1 MFYLNPFEQP
11 GQWYRGNT
19 HTHSTVSDG
28 RLSIADRFLGYR
40 DEGYD
45 FLVLTDHGKVSDVSM
60 HTDDSFLAISG
71 SELHPINPYG
81 GDTYHFVAIN
91 IHNQID
97 VKGRHPNEVLAAVAD
112 QGGIS
117 VLCHPYWSG
126 QTLLDLL
133 PLHGYF
139 AVEVF
144 NTTCGG
150 IGRAYSEIYWDN
162 LLDKVGPVC
171 GIACDDAHRV
181 DDAYLGWIMVKSPN
195 LSLESIMTAL
205 STGAF
210 YSTQGPEITGFC
222 LVETETTNRDGEK
235 VTAQQVQVKSSP
247 AASIT
252 FKAQRSRG
260 RHISAPVGE
269 AITEASW
276 TLSGHEKYVRVEIIA
291 LDGKKAWTQPMIFHS
306 I

>member
-28 RLSIADRFLGYR
+28 RISVADRFDNYR

-45 FLVLTDHGKVSDVSM
+45 FLVLTDHGKVSDVEM
-60 HTDDSFLAISG
+60 YTDDSFLAISG
-71 SELHPINPYG
+71 SELHPSNSYG
-81 GDTYHFVAIN
+81 GDTYHFVSIN
-91 IHNQID
+91 IQNQID
-97 VKGRHPNEVLAAVAD
+97 VKGRHPNEILAAIAD

-126 QTLLDLL
+126 HTLFDLL

-139 AVEVF
+139 AMEVF

-150 IGRAYSEIYWDN
+150 IGRAYSEAHWDN
-162 LLDKVGPVC
+162 LLDKAGPLC
-171 GIACDDAHRV
+171 GIACDDAHRL
-181 DDAYLGWIMVKSPN
+181 DDAYLGWIMVKSSD
-195 LSLESIMTAL
+195 LSLESIMNAL
-205 STGAF
+205 RTGSF
-210 YSTQGPEITGFC
+210 YSTQGPEIIDFC
-222 LVETETTNRDGEK
+222 LIETETTNRDGEK
-235 VTAQQVQVKSSP
+235 ITARQVQVKSSP
-247 AASIT
+247 VTSIT

-260 RHISAPVGE
+260 RHISAHKGE
-269 AITEASW
+269 PITEASW
-276 TLSGHEKYVRVEIIA
+276 TISGQEKYVRVEITA
-291 LDGKKAWTQPMIFHS
+291 PDGKKAWTQPIIFHS

>member
-28 RLSIADRFLGYR
+28 RLSVADRFEGYR
-40 DEGYD
+40 NEGYD

-71 SELHPINPYG
+71 SELHPSNPYG

-91 IHNQID
+91 IHNHID
-97 VKGRHPNEVLAAVAD
+97 TKEQHPNEVLAAVAD

-126 QTLLDLL
+126 HTLFDLL

-150 IGRAYSEIYWDN
+150 IGRAYSETHWDD
-162 LLDKVGPVC
+162 LLDKVGPVY
-171 GIACDDAHRV
+171 GIACDDAHRL
-181 DDAYLGWIMVKSPN
+181 DDAYLGWITVKSPN
-195 LSLESIMTAL
+195 LSLESIMNAL
-205 STGAF
+205 CTGAF
-210 YSTQGPEITGFC
+210 YSTQGPEIIDIY
-222 LVETETTNRDGEK
+222 LIETETTNRDGEK
-235 VTAQQVQVKSSP
+235 VTARQVQVKCSP
-247 AASIT
+247 AMSIT

-260 RHISAPVGE
+260 RHISAPAGE
-269 AITEASW
+269 TITEASW
-276 TLSGHEKYVRVEIIA
+276 TLSGQEKYVRAEITA
-291 LDGKKAWTQPMIFHS
+291 PDGKKAWTQPIIFRS